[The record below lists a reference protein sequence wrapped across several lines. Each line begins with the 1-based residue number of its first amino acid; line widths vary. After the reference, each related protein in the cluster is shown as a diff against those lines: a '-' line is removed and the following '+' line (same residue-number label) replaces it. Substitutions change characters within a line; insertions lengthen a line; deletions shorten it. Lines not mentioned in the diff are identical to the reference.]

1 MHPVTSRFAI
11 LMGSA
16 SLLTLTSA
24 LTAHAQ
30 EASRAETLQVTP
42 QQFAQVQ
49 VAQNVAQAQM
59 AQAGPEAVPEQVLVT
74 GSLIHGTAAVG
85 VPITNLGTQDFT
97 QTGAVTIGDLF
108 RTVPV
113 ANVAPGPSATNSN
126 GHQERETRVNIR
138 GLDATGPRSLLMID
152 GVRFPPQADGLCA
165 IDPSIIPAL
174 ALDRVDIL
182 ADGASATY
190 GSDAIAGVVNVILKR
205 GFDGAVTLA
214 HVQVP
219 TDGGGVQYQASQL
232 WGRTWQGGD
241 ITLTYEWTDEKAVTG
256 NIHSK
261 FTTNFLPWGLEDPF
275 VSIAAAQPGV
285 VSTGTPVVA
294 RTVTVGSST
303 PAPVLVAGTC
313 TNCFSI
319 PRGTG
324 TNWSAAADVKG
335 PSGASTISWASLM
348 GHPGDSNFVD
358 PMTEGWEQ
366 GAQQKNSFVMTV
378 DQQLFPGV
386 TFFGTG
392 FYSNRRVEERLPSFG
407 GGGLGTYLTTWKVPT
422 TNPYYPAGAPAGLQ
436 VSYDLAHEV
445 PPSIP
450 AWEISERYQFGLNLD
465 LPFTW
470 NGQIYESRS
479 YEDVGYIRHFISKS
493 GVNAAL
499 AGATNPATGAPIP
512 FLNVFCDPFAFQC
525 NSPATLAYIGATQ
538 TQQARWAMEEK
549 GAKFDGPL
557 FDLPAGSVK
566 AAVGGTYESDSVI
579 GASGTTA
586 GVAGNPP
593 LNQFIASDSEPY
605 HVWAFFA
612 QVDVPVFGDNLN
624 FPLMR
629 KLDLEGSWRY
639 DNYGGNPVL
648 TGITR
653 NPKLSFTWL
662 VDEAVGATIRGS
674 WGTSFRFANEGEF
687 SNILSPVDQSANL
700 PSSSQNATVACINGA
715 ATPGSTAAGLIAG
728 GGAATACNT
737 TPGGISYGGGPEPAL
752 RIFTNAQGQTVTR
765 EGGLALAPE
774 KATNYSVGLEIAPT
788 IDFLRGL
795 DLQATWYSV
804 KINGVLQG
812 QLAAATT
819 SGLSDPNQRFHFILP
834 SDTGCPVADNS
845 NPTACAPFQKM
856 VLAAINDPN
865 QGEGL
870 TAADASNIYWIND
883 SATANSGFIHVT
895 GVDFNGSY
903 DYDAGD
909 IGAYNIGITGTYY
922 LHRWVQQSAGGAIF
936 DAFHQ
941 NNLASVNGL
950 PQQGIETLPRFIYR
964 ARLGWSDGPFS
975 ATIFWNHQSH
985 FFEQHTSTPP
995 NVNLACTT
1003 MGGTLGGGSFPCAIS
1018 NFSYIQPAWDTIDLS
1033 FGYSTGTIPANVYL
1047 QNLTLQLTVTN
1058 VMGRHASF
1066 EYGPNS
1072 TTRNPGGFNIL
1083 QPDYGRVIGLTLI
1096 KNW

>member
-1 MHPVTSRFAI
+1 MNPTATRLAT

-16 SLLTLTSA
+16 SLLTLGNI
-24 LTAHAQ
+24 LG
-30 EASRAETLQVTP
+30 
-42 QQFAQVQ
+42 
-49 VAQNVAQAQM
+49 AQAQM
-59 AQAGPEAVPEQVLVT
+59 MAQAAPETVPEQVLVT

-85 VPITNLGTQDFT
+85 VPVTNLGTQDFT

-108 RTVPV
+108 RTVPQ

-190 GSDAIAGVVNVILKR
+190 GSDAVAGVINVILKR
-205 GFDGAVTLA
+205 NFDGAVTLL
-214 HVQVP
+214 HVQAP

-241 ITLTYEWTDEKAVTG
+241 IALTYEWTDEKAVTG

-261 FTTNFLPWGLEDPF
+261 FTTNFNPWGLEDPF
-275 VSIAAAQPGV
+275 VTIAAAQPGV
-285 VSTGTPVVA
+285 VSTGAPVVV
-294 RTVTVGSST
+294 RTVKVGSST
-303 PAPVLVAGTC
+303 PVPALVAGTC
-313 TNCFSI
+313 TNCFSV

-324 TNWSAAADVKG
+324 ANFA
-335 PSGASTISWASLM
+335 PGASGVGPTAPGSGSQISWASLL

-366 GAQQKNSFVMTV
+366 GAQQKNSFVLTV

-392 FYSNRRVEERLPSFG
+392 FYTNRRVEERLPSFG
-407 GGGLGTYLTTWKVPT
+407 GGGLGNYLTTWKVPT
-422 TNPYYPAGAPAGLQ
+422 INPYYPSGAPAGLQ

-450 AWEISERYQFGLNLD
+450 AWEISERYQFGLNID
-465 LPFTW
+465 LPYMW
-470 NGQIYESRS
+470 SGQIYESRS
-479 YEDVGYIRHFISKS
+479 YEDVGYMRHFISKA
-493 GVNAAL
+493 GANAAL
-499 AGATNPATGAPIP
+499 GNNGAQATDPKTGAAIP

-525 NSPATLAYIGATQ
+525 NSPATLAFIGATQ

-557 FDLPAGSVK
+557 FDLPGGQIK
-566 AAVGGTYESDSVI
+566 AAVGGTYESDSVV
-579 GASGTTA
+579 GSDGTTSGA
-586 GVAGNPP
+586 IGNPP
-593 LNQFIASDSEPY
+593 INQFITSDAEPY

-612 QVDVPVFGDNLN
+612 QVDIPIFGDNLN
-624 FPLMR
+624 IPLVR

-653 NPKLSFTWL
+653 NPKLAFTWL
-662 VDEAVGATIRGS
+662 VDETIGATVRGS

-687 SNILSPVDQSANL
+687 SNVLSPVDQSANL
-700 PSSSQNATVACINGA
+700 PNSSQNATVACINGA
-715 ATPGSTAAGLIAG
+715 ATPGSTAAALIAG
-728 GGAATACNT
+728 GGAVTACNT

-752 RIFTNAQGQTVTR
+752 RIFTNAQGQTVVR
-765 EGGLALAPE
+765 ENGLALAPE
-774 KATNYSVGLEIAPT
+774 KATNYSIGLEIAPT
-788 IDFLRGL
+788 IDFLKGL

-819 SGLSDPNQRFHFILP
+819 SGLGDANQRFHFIVP
-834 SDTGCPVADNS
+834 SDTGCPVANNS
-845 NPTACAPFQKM
+845 NPTACAPFEKM
-856 VLAAINDPN
+856 VLAAINDPS

-870 TAADASNIYWIND
+870 TAADASSIFWIND
-883 SATANSGFIHVT
+883 SATANSGFIHVQ
-895 GVDFNGSY
+895 GVDWNASY
-903 DYDAGD
+903 DFDGGD
-909 IGAYNIGITGTYY
+909 LGAYNIGMTGTYY

-941 NNLASVNGL
+941 NNVASVNGL
-950 PQQGIETLPRFIYR
+950 QQLGVETLPRLNYR
-964 ARLGWSDGPFS
+964 ARFGWSNGPLS

-985 FFEQHTSTPP
+985 FFETHTSTPP
-995 NVNLACTT
+995 NVNFACTT
-1003 MGGTLGGGSFPCAIS
+1003 SGGTLGGGSLPCAIS
-1018 NFSYIQPAWDTIDLS
+1018 NFTYIQPAWDTIDLS
-1033 FGYSTGTIPANVYL
+1033 FGYNTGDMPENDYL
-1047 QNLTLQLTVTN
+1047 KRITLQLTVTN
-1058 VMGRHASF
+1058 LMGKHAAF

-1072 TTRNPGGFNIL
+1072 TTRNPGGFDIL